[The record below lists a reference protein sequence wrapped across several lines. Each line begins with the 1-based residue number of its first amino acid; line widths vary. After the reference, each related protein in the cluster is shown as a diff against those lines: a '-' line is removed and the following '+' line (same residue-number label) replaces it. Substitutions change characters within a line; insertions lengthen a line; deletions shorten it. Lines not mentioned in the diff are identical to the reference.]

1 MKKCRIVFLLA
12 LIVFAQF
19 LVPQLY
25 AQTPPAQT
33 SPSPTIITTVDEVTL
48 DLVVRDKRNKPVL
61 DLKAGDVT
69 ITDGGTPVKLSDLRL
84 VAGSKA
90 DHLITMVFDRLE
102 PSAAKNA
109 HEIATKILKMVP
121 LNEFSFSVLDVGGRL
136 RLIQGFSSD
145 PAALAKAIAA
155 ATANEK
161 EQEKGTPTSADPAV
175 LAEKNLIATVQT
187 GKDSSGRVVNSKERD
202 SARIMLASLEES
214 QRIVQDQHSRPALAG
229 LLALARTQRQFA
241 GRKVVIFFAQGLAG
255 NLDTRDMV
263 RSIVG
268 TANGSGVSIYAID
281 ANAVDEQA
289 SQGLIASTA
298 IGMAGPGIKAAA
310 NSPTS
315 TGTGPGAQS
324 LPQLPAGMIQQI
336 SNTVDEIEADNLAGY
351 KSPMAE
357 LGEKTGGAYITATDS
372 IKKPLQQMIEDMN
385 NFYEASYVP
394 PLQEYDGKFRP
405 VAITPVR
412 SGLRIHSNA
421 GYFAVPPDAGYGV
434 KPFEAP
440 LLKLL
445 SESQLPTDLKFQSAV
460 LRLGDQ
466 PTGNENA
473 LVVEVPISA
482 LETRD
487 DPNSNLY
494 SLHVSILAQVKNR
507 AGEVV
512 EHFSEDVPRHG
523 SLDSKGSAQSE
534 LITMQRHFVAEPG
547 TYTLETAILDRN
559 SQKVGAQR
567 QEFEIPSPTAG
578 PSLSDVTIVQRML
591 PLPEEMDSVEPLQY
605 GNHKVVPGI
614 SGRVPHGAKE
624 ISFFFVVHP
633 DPNSTEQPTLEMEV
647 VKNNES
653 IAQVPLKLRK
663 ADGPASIPYMA
674 SIQAGSLPGGEYQV
688 IEKLTQ
694 GGKTSERSLTFRIEG
709 PELASAA
716 TPESVAAADKAEAD
730 DIEISA
736 VSGPQGSEPN
746 GHKGR
751 LVITELPAGSVP
763 APSAEQ
769 METIV
774 AGARKRALDYAKSLP
789 NFICAEVTN
798 RSVDQ
803 SGKGNWKHRDSIVEL
818 LTYHDGHQDLK
829 TLEVDGKRS
838 TLKRADMNSQWPISV
853 GEFGALLNLVF
864 DPASKTQFE
873 WKEAG
878 TLGDGTGALQVLAYR
893 VARENATIDL
903 NAGNNHTIGVG
914 FHGLVYIDA
923 ATSGVRRITL
933 EADNLPRD
941 FSMHAV
947 AMTVDYD
954 YVAISARDYL
964 LPVHSTVTLQRH
976 RRQIE
981 MNEIAFR
988 NYRRFASRAKIKMI
1002 Q

>member
-1 MKKCRIVFLLA
+1 
-12 LIVFAQF
+12 
-19 LVPQLY
+19 
-25 AQTPPAQT
+25 
-33 SPSPTIITTVDEVTL
+33 
-48 DLVVRDKRNKPVL
+48 
-61 DLKAGDVT
+61 
-69 ITDGGTPVKLSDLRL
+69 
-84 VAGSKA
+84 
-90 DHLITMVFDRLE
+90 
-102 PSAAKNA
+102 
-109 HEIATKILKMVP
+109 
-121 LNEFSFSVLDVGGRL
+121 
-136 RLIQGFSSD
+136 
-145 PAALAKAIAA
+145 
-155 ATANEK
+155 
-161 EQEKGTPTSADPAV
+161 
-175 LAEKNLIATVQT
+175 
-187 GKDSSGRVVNSKERD
+187 
-202 SARIMLASLEES
+202 MLASIEES
-214 QRIVQDQHSRPALAG
+214 QRIVQDQHCRPALAG
-229 LLALARTQRQFA
+229 LLALARIQRQFT
-241 GRKVVIFFAQGLAG
+241 GRKVVIFFAQGLNG
-255 NLDTRDMV
+255 DLNTRDMV
-263 RSIVG
+263 RSITG
-268 TANGSGVSIYAID
+268 TANKSGVSIYAID
-281 ANAVDEQA
+281 ANPTDENA
-289 SQGLIASTA
+289 IQGLIASVA
-298 IGMAGPGIKAAA
+298 IGGAGASIRA
-310 NSPTS
+310 NSVSGPAGSGTALSPT
-315 TGTGPGAQS
+315 
-324 LPQLPAGMIQQI
+324 PQLPGGMQAQI
-336 SNTVDEIEADNLAGY
+336 SDTIDQVEAEGLSGY

-357 LGEKTGGAYITATDS
+357 LAEKSGGAYITATDS
-372 IKKPLQQMIEDMN
+372 LKKPLQQMVEDAN
-385 NFYEASYVP
+385 TFYEVSYVP
-394 PLQEYDGKFRP
+394 PIQEYDGKFRP
-405 VAITPVR
+405 VAVTPVR
-412 SGLRIHSNA
+412 PGLHIRSKA

-440 LLKLL
+440 LLKLF
-445 SESQLPTDLKFQSAV
+445 SESQLPTDLKFQAAI

-473 LVVEVPISA
+473 LVVEVPVSA

-494 SLHVSILAQVKNR
+494 SLHVSILAQVKNK
-507 AGEVV
+507 AGEVI
-512 EHFSEDVPRHG
+512 EHFSEDIPRHG
-523 SLDSKGSAQSE
+523 SLDSKASAQSE
-534 LITMQRHFVAEPG
+534 VITMQRHFVAEPG

-559 SQKVGAQR
+559 NQKVAAQR
-567 QEFEIPSPTAG
+567 QEFEIPPPSAG
-578 PSLSDVTIVQRML
+578 PSLSDVALVQRVL

-605 GNHKVVPGI
+605 GKHKVVPGI

-633 DPNSTEQPTLEMEV
+633 DPTSTEQPTLEMEV
-647 VKNNES
+647 LKNNES

-663 ADGPASIPYMA
+663 ADGPASIPYLA
-674 SIQAGSLPGGEYQV
+674 SVQAGSLPGGEYQV

-709 PELASAA
+709 PELASAT
-716 TPESVAAADKAEAD
+716 TPASVAAAEKAQAD

-736 VSGPQGSEPN
+736 VSGPQESEPN

-769 METIV
+769 MDTIV
-774 AGARKRALDYAKSLP
+774 AGARKRALDYAKALP

-818 LTYHDGHQDLK
+818 LTYHDGHQTLQ

-838 TLKRADMNSQWPISV
+838 SLKRADMNSQWPISV

-878 TLGDGTGALQVLAYR
+878 TLGDGTGALQILTYR

-903 NAGNNHTIGVG
+903 NEGGNHTIGVG

-933 EADNLPRD
+933 EADDLPRD

-954 YVAISARDYL
+954 YVAISGRDYL